1 MNIDALYASGPSTS
15 TGLPPASSE
24 LDKDAFLKLLVQ
36 QLQNQDPMEPTPN
49 EQFISQLATFS
60 TLEEMQLMNENVL
73 GLAVLQ
79 QGNALLSQLTQSSAL
94 IGKQVDYIDPT
105 TQQPKSGAVSSVLL
119 QDGQAF
125 LQVGDTSVPLASVTK
140 VYEAPAPDDAAPTD
154 DEAGEVDESDAA
166 DETGETDPTESD
178 DTESDAG

>member
-1 MNIDALYASGPSTS
+1 MNLDALYASGPSTS
-15 TGLPPASSE
+15 TALPPASSE

-60 TLEEMQLMNENVL
+60 TLEEMQLLNENVL

-105 TQQPKSGAVSSVLL
+105 TQQPKSGNVSSVLL

-125 LQVGDTSVPLASVTK
+125 LQVGDASVPLASVTK
-140 VYEAPAPDDAAPTD
+140 VYEAPAPDDSAPPSED
-154 DEAGEVDESDAA
+154 GEDVDGADGVDGEQPPTEEPDES
-166 DETGETDPTESD
+166 
-178 DTESDAG
+178 AG